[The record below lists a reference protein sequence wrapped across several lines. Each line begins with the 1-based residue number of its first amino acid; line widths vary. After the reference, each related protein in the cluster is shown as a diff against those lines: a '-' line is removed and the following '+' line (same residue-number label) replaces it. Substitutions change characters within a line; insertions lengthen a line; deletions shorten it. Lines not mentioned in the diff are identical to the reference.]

1 MTQSGQPGGPPP
13 PPPASPPPP
22 PPSDWQSTPQQPSSP
37 PPAGGGSSGL
47 PSWTANITSQAPVAG
62 PAGFY
67 YADVP
72 NRIIA
77 FIIDYIVF
85 FLVFVIVGVLT
96 VSIFGVNTIVGQVQS
111 TTSVLVQ
118 NVLSYLLVGA
128 YFVYTWTSMR
138 GTLGMKVLGMQIGQQ
153 GDGQT
158 ITFNQGI
165 IRYAVMFGPG
175 FVAGLLSAFVLSL
188 GLIASLIAFIWFIAL
203 LVTTAQS
210 PTKQGIHDKYAQTM
224 VVKAARSAG

>member
-1 MTQSGQPGGPPP
+1 MTQSGQPGESPP
-13 PPPASPPPP
+13 PPPASPPP
-22 PPSDWQSTPQQPSSP
+22 PPSDWQSTPQQPSSTP
-37 PPAGGGSSGL
+37 SSGSGGT
-47 PSWTANITSQAPVAG
+47 PSWTGNITSTAPVAG
-62 PAGFY
+62 PAGYY

-77 FIIDYIVF
+77 FIVDYILFFIVF
-85 FLVFVIVGVLT
+85 FIVGAVTLG
-96 VSIFGVNTIVGQVQS
+96 IFGTNLGFVT

-128 YFVYTWTSMR
+128 YFVYTWTTMR
-138 GTLGMKVLGMQIGQQ
+138 GTLGMKLLGMQIGQQ

-165 IRYAVMFGPG
+165 LRYAVMFGPG

-210 PTKQGIHDKYAQTM
+210 PTKQGLHDKYAQTM

>member
-1 MTQSGQPGGPPP
+1 M
-13 PPPASPPPP
+13 
-22 PPSDWQSTPQQPSSP
+22 
-37 PPAGGGSSGL
+37 
-47 PSWTANITSQAPVAG
+47 PSWTGNITSTAPVAG
-62 PAGFY
+62 PAGYY

-77 FIIDYIVF
+77 FIIDYIIF
-85 FLVFVIVGVLT
+85 FLVFFIVGAVTLGM
-96 VSIFGVNTIVGQVQS
+96 FGTNLGFVQLQS

-128 YFVYTWTSMR
+128 YFVYTWTAMR
-138 GTLGMKVLGMQIGQQ
+138 GTLGMKLLGMQIGQQ

-210 PTKQGIHDKYAQTM
+210 PTKQGLHDKYAQTM

>member
-1 MTQSGQPGGPPP
+1 MTQSGQPGGSPP
-13 PPPASPPPP
+13 PPPASPPP
-22 PPSDWQSTPQQPSSP
+22 PPSDWQSTPQQPSAG
-37 PPAGGGSSGL
+37 PPAGGSSGL

-62 PAGFY
+62 PAGYY

-77 FIIDYIVF
+77 FIVDYILFFIVF
-85 FLVFVIVGVLT
+85 FIVGAVTLG
-96 VSIFGVNTIVGQVQS
+96 IFGVNTILGPMQS
-111 TTSVLVQ
+111 TMSVLVQ

-128 YFVYTWTSMR
+128 YFVYTWTTMR
-138 GTLGMKVLGMQIGQQ
+138 GTLGMKLLGMQIGQQ

-165 IRYAVMFGPG
+165 LRYAVMFGPG

-210 PTKQGIHDKYAQTM
+210 PTKQGLHDKYAQTM

>member
-1 MTQSGQPGGPPP
+1 M
-13 PPPASPPPP
+13 
-22 PPSDWQSTPQQPSSP
+22 
-37 PPAGGGSSGL
+37 
-47 PSWTANITSQAPVAG
+47 PSWTGNITSTAPVAG
-62 PAGFY
+62 PAGYY

-77 FIIDYIVF
+77 FIIDYILFFIVF
-85 FLVFVIVGVLT
+85 FIVGAVT
-96 VSIFGVNTIVGQVQS
+96 IGMFGTNQLQS

-128 YFVYTWTSMR
+128 YFVYTWTAMR
-138 GTLGMKVLGMQIGQQ
+138 GTLGMKLLGMQIGQQ

-165 IRYAVMFGPG
+165 LRYAVMFGPG

-188 GLIASLIAFIWFIAL
+188 GLIASLVAFVWFIAL

-210 PTKQGIHDKYAQTM
+210 PTKQGLHDKYAQTM
-224 VVKAARSAG
+224 VVKAARSVG

>member
-37 PPAGGGSSGL
+37 PPAGGSSGL
-47 PSWTANITSQAPVAG
+47 PSWTGNITSTAPVAG
-62 PAGFY
+62 PAGYY

-77 FIIDYIVF
+77 FIIDYILFFIVF
-85 FLVFVIVGVLT
+85 IIVGAVTL
-96 VSIFGVNTIVGQVQS
+96 SIFGANLGFMQLQT

-138 GTLGMKVLGMQIGQQ
+138 GTLGMKLLGMQIGQQ

-165 IRYAVMFGPG
+165 LRYAVMFGPG

-188 GLIASLIAFIWFIAL
+188 GFLASLIALIWFIAL

-210 PTKQGIHDKYAQTM
+210 PTKQGLHDKYAQTM
-224 VVKAARSAG
+224 VVKAARAAG